1 MGAVL
6 GRHAD
11 RREVRDI
18 YDSSTLLPLIGA
30 DQRERMIQ
38 RARLRRSEQR
48 TPVRGAEGQVLLV
61 IDGAINIFQDDQKPH
76 TIYAIRSAVSAPE
89 NSLQT
94 AARRAQYDASGVD
107 SRIEETSGAIR
118 TNEILVYWRTAHD
131 VVCRYSCQSEE
142 GEEVILKSLM
152 GTRVELLGR
161 VRYLSVSLGAPNKGS
176 TQSLNVL
183 TNADLVQLVA
193 DIPFFANIPQ
203 DQLVVLTEL
212 STIRV
217 YPAKSVVFREDEGVS
232 TQMFITLA
240 GTLEVSSSRAT
251 APLAKLEPG
260 SFFGEMSL
268 LINIPRAAT
277 VTTVE
282 SCLLMSIEKDAFHT
296 FLDRLPSVKT
306 NVYKLLKERLFSKA
320 MMSGVLPYFKS
331 VPPPRL
337 MQFSHALTIEDHV
350 YKGCCIL
357 DQEVKEHHRFGV
369 VVYGVI
375 EIVAGEGRP
384 RSAKRDQSVFLTPG
398 CYFGPFTFER
408 LGYQRGKIYARSAAV
423 LLTCPFATLLEL
435 FQEYPEVAA
444 EAHIAWFGERCDL
457 GAILR
462 HAALTQRF
470 QTFLEAEHSDEN
482 FTFCLDVQTFR
493 GAVRGERYELA
504 TYIMQRYIVP
514 GSPKEVNLPATIR
527 DTLIAAL
534 KALTPTDEV
543 PTTFYD
549 TANDEI
555 MRLMTKDSFPR
566 FKKSPLFQGVLDA
579 LDPHLNRKGSKLLE
593 ACHAFRE
600 SISITK
606 HGKVE
611 GVAAVKMQRM
621 LSSIRKSHERQGN
634 HSGSRTISGTMHH
647 SGSAPDVGR
656 MSADVYPT

>member
-1 MGAVL
+1 MGALL

-11 RREVRDI
+11 NRDVRDI
-18 YDSSTLLPLIGA
+18 YDSSTLLPLMGA
-30 DQRERMIQ
+30 DQRERVIQ
-38 RARLRRSEQR
+38 YARLRRSDQR
-48 TPVRGAEGQVLLV
+48 NALRGAEGQVLLV
-61 IDGAINIFQDDQKPH
+61 IDGAINIFQNDQKLH
-76 TIYAIRSAVSAPE
+76 TIYAIRNAVSAPE

-94 AARRAQYDASGVD
+94 AARRARYDATGVD
-107 SRIEETSGAIR
+107 SQIEETTGAIR
-118 TNEILVYWRTAHD
+118 TNEILVYWRTAQD
-131 VVCRYSCQSEE
+131 VVCRYSCQTE

-152 GTRVELLGR
+152 GSRVELFGR
-161 VRYLSVSLGAPNKGS
+161 VRYLSVSLRSLQKS
-176 TQSLNVL
+176 SSQSLNVL

-232 TQMFITLA
+232 TQMFVTLA

-251 APLAKLEPG
+251 APLAKLEAG

-282 SCLLMSIEKDAFHT
+282 SCLLMSIEKEAFHT
-296 FLDRLPSVKT
+296 FLDRLPNVKS
-306 NVYKLLKERLFSKA
+306 NVYGLLKERLFAKA
-320 MMSGVLPYFKS
+320 MMSGVLPYFKA
-331 VPPPRL
+331 VPPARL
-337 MQFSHALTIEDHV
+337 MQFSHGLTIEDHV
-350 YKGCCIL
+350 HKGDCIL
-357 DQEVKEHHRFGV
+357 DQEAKEKHRFGV

-408 LGYQRGKIYARSAAV
+408 LGYQRGKIFARSAAV
-423 LLTCPFATLLEL
+423 LLTCPFSELLEL
-435 FQEYPEVAA
+435 FQEFPEVAA

-457 GAILR
+457 AAILR

-493 GAVRGERYELA
+493 SAARGERFELA

-527 DTLIAAL
+527 DSLILSL
-534 KALTPTDEV
+534 KTFIPTDEV

-549 TANDEI
+549 SANDEI

-593 ACHAFRE
+593 VCHAFRE
-600 SISITK
+600 SISIAK

-621 LSSIRKSHERQGN
+621 LSTIRKSHERQGN
-634 HSGSRTISGTMHH
+634 LGAGKSFGGPGRQ
-647 SGSAPDVGR
+647 SGSAPNMGR
-656 MSADVYPT
+656 FRAEAKPT